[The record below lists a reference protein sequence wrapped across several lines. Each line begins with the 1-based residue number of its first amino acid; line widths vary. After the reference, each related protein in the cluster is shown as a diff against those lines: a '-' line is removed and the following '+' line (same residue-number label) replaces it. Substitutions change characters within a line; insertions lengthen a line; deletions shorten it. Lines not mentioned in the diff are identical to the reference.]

1 MATRLISLPAS
12 SPSRSRVGCCCPT
25 PRDQLKNRADVGLIS
40 VGRFRLKN
48 VGRPLELYAVS
59 ADGLVVPDPRALEGK
74 GDRYANLPNSLPDP
88 GPPLLGRS
96 ADLVELVELVRGS
109 RVVTVTGPGGVGKTC
124 VLAARGR
131 VLVPEFLDGATRL
144 AKGAHRVN
152 WAATRR
158 VR

>member
-1 MATRLISLPAS
+1 
-12 SPSRSRVGCCCPT
+12 
-25 PRDQLKNRADVGLIS
+25 

-74 GDRYANLPNSLPDP
+74 GERYANVPNNLPDP